1 VVTVNRREILH
12 IAGIGVAVL
21 AIPRLAYAQAY
32 PVRPVRVIVPFAPGG
47 IDVVMR
53 LLAPRLSEQLG
64 RQFFVEN
71 LAGGGSSIG
80 TVQAAKAVPD
90 GYTILFTASAFVI
103 FPALHDKVPYRPL
116 TDCNPVTAVASSSM
130 VLLVNP
136 SVKAQTVKELVAL
149 IKADPKK
156 YSFASA
162 GVGTPPHLTGELF
175 RQSLDLNL
183 VHVPYHSGAEA
194 VGSAIANQTPICFA
208 AAGPAVA
215 QVKAGKLRA
224 LAVAAKTRLSA
235 IPDVPT
241 MGEAGFPAIE
251 GEVWCGIFVPAK
263 TPKEVI
269 ARLNAEVAKNLAQP
283 EFRARLTAIGWAP
296 IGNTP
301 DEFSKQISAEL
312 KKWEKVVREAHI
324 KS

>member
-1 VVTVNRREILH
+1 MTVTRREILH
-12 IAGIGVAVL
+12 IAGTGAAAI
-21 AIPRLAYAQAY
+21 AIPRLANAQAY
-32 PVRPVRVIVPFAPGG
+32 PSRPVRVIVPFAPGG

-53 LLAPRLSEQLG
+53 HLAPRLSEQMG
-64 RQFFVEN
+64 QQFFVEN
-71 LAGGGSSIG
+71 VAGGGSSIG
-80 TVQAAKAVPD
+80 TVKAMKAVPD

-103 FPALHDKVPYRPL
+103 FPALHDKAPYRPL
-116 TDCNPVTAVASSSM
+116 EDFDPVTAVASSSM
-130 VLLVNP
+130 VLLINP
-136 SVKAQTVKELVAL
+136 SVKAQTVNELVAL
-149 IKADPKK
+149 IKAKPKQ

-175 RQSLDLNL
+175 RQSLDLSL
-183 VHVPYHSGAEA
+183 AHVPYRSGGEA
-194 VGSAIANQTPICFA
+194 VGSVIANHTPICFA

-241 MGEAGFPAIE
+241 MAEAGFPAIE
-251 GEVWCGIFVPAK
+251 GEVWCGILVPAK

-269 ARLNAEVAKNLAQP
+269 ARLHTEAAKNLAQP
-283 EFRARLTAIGWAP
+283 EFRDRLTAIGWMP

-301 DEFSKQISAEL
+301 DEFAGQIKAEL
-312 KKWEKVVREAHI
+312 TKWEKVVRDAHI
-324 KS
+324 KSG